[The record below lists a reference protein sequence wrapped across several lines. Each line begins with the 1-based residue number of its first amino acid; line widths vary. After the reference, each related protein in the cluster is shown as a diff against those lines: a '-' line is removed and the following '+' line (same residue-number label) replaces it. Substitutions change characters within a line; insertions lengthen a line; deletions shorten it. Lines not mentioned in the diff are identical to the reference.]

1 MKMNASYIDKKG
13 NKYDGVIER
22 ALTNDELKNPGKFLH
37 QTEREENVFIQTN
50 GVYIYQDYNN
60 TNIAY
65 RIYDE
70 YADYGFN
77 GYRDEK
83 LIYNLNKVKNN
94 VKLTDFPMGVLT
106 CEGNIIGQ
114 IIPYYVNS
122 ESVYSVAKKYKDVN
136 IAKYY
141 RKMLNILKELYDN
154 GIIYVDTHAKNY
166 LIVKNDIKL
175 IDFDNH
181 FIDFDNSKFKYE
193 SMIYTFV
200 NMLKTI
206 NSLIGINYDLSVKGI
221 RDLRDIEEVVE
232 DIEKKF

>member
-13 NKYDGVIER
+13 YKYDGVIER
-22 ALTNDELKNPGKFLH
+22 ALTKDEVKKTGTFLH
-37 QTEREENVFIQTN
+37 QTQREENAFIQTN

-60 TNIAY
+60 ADIGY

-70 YADYGFN
+70 FADCGFN
-77 GYRDEK
+77 GNNDEK
-83 LIYNLNKVKNN
+83 LIYNLNKVRNN
-94 VKLTDFPMGVLT
+94 VKLTDFPTGVVT
-106 CEGNIIGQ
+106 SEGNIIGQ

-122 ESVYSVAKKYKDVN
+122 ESVYSVARKYKDVN

-166 LIVKNDIKL
+166 LIVKDDIKL
-175 IDFDNH
+175 IDFDSD
-181 FIDFDNSKFKYE
+181 FIDFENSSFKYKN
-193 SMIYTFV
+193 MIYTFV
-200 NMLKTI
+200 KMLKTM

-221 RDLRDIEEVVE
+221 RDLQDIEEVVE
-232 DIEKKF
+232 DIEKKL

>member
-1 MKMNASYIDKKG
+1 MKMNASYIDKNGK
-13 NKYDGVIER
+13 KYDGVIER
-22 ALTNDELKNPGKFLH
+22 ALTKVDLQSIGKFLH
-37 QTEREENVFIQTN
+37 QTRREENALIQTN

-60 TNIAY
+60 ANIGY

-70 YADYGFN
+70 CADYGFD
-77 GYRDEK
+77 GYNDEK
-83 LIYNLNKVKNN
+83 LIYNLNKVRNN
-94 VKLTDFPMGVLT
+94 VRLTDFPTGVVT

-114 IIPYYVNS
+114 IIPYYVDS

-181 FIDFDNSKFKYE
+181 FIDFENSKFKYE
-193 SMIYTFV
+193 NMIFTFV

-206 NSLIGINYDLSVKGI
+206 NSLIGINYELSFKGI
-221 RDLRDIEEVVE
+221 RDLQDIEEVVE
-232 DIEKKF
+232 DIEKKL